1 MYNLLQLPK
10 LQEAQD
16 LHFDVMYDYICCKLG
31 VKKNDESEY
40 KEICGVRRFQGNEI
54 EKQKQINALIGY
66 FLLNESPFFKKERLE
81 VLLKGS
87 PRDLVQINKEFE
99 DFIIII
105 VLDISKNFNL
115 IGSINLK
122 AWNWNLLES
131 LDIQKEERRLNRIN
145 YGGSKY
151 WLLYLQYKEFIQNN
165 YSNKSSGILHD
176 IYKELSLIF
185 NYDTFKGWQPSQVY
199 SSYKLAELLGMRACT
214 YCNRDYILVHRDN
227 DNGKLLCPQ
236 YDHWFPKSK
245 YPLLQVSFYNLIPSC
260 GSCNS
265 SVKGDTLLDIE
276 NYCHPYMEW
285 DDDEMFYYTY
295 YLNLPFT
302 SEYRVKAK
310 SLKEDSKLLTTI
322 KKLKIDQMYNGHIP
336 ELEDLID
343 LKEAYGDNYLRT
355 LTSSFPKLRSF
366 TKNEVYR
373 MHFGTEK
380 DEVDFYKK
388 PMSKFKKDILKKLK
402 LIDELE

>member
-16 LHFDVMYDYICCKLG
+16 LHFDVMYDYVCCKLG
-31 VKKNDESEY
+31 VKNRDESEY
-40 KEICGVRRFQGNEI
+40 KEICGVRRFKENKI
-54 EKQKQINALIGY
+54 AIQINALIGY
-66 FLLNESPFFKKERLE
+66 FLLNESPLLKEERLK
-81 VLLKGS
+81 VLLKGN
-87 PRDLVQINKEFE
+87 PKELLQINKEFE
-99 DFIIII
+99 GFIKGEAFR
-105 VLDISKNFNL
+105 S
-115 IGSINLK
+115 IGEIKGIGVVSF
-122 AWNWNLLES
+122 S
-131 LDIQKEERRLNRIN
+131 Q
-145 YGGSKY
+145 
-151 WLLYLQYKEFIQNN
+151 EFIQTNF
-165 YSNKSSGILHD
+165 SNKSSGILNE
-176 IYKELSLIF
+176 IYKELNLIF
-185 NYDTFKGWQPSQVY
+185 NYDTFKKWQPSQIY

-265 SVKGDTLLDIE
+265 SVKGDTVLDIE

-295 YLNLPFT
+295 YLNFPFRP
-302 SEYRVKAK
+302 EYKIEVK
-310 SLKEDSKLLTTI
+310 SLRDDSKLLKTI

-336 ELEDLID
+336 ELSDIID
-343 LKEAYGDNYLRT
+343 LKKAYGDNYLRT
-355 LTSSFPKLRSF
+355 LTRSFPKLRSF

-380 DEVDFYKK
+380 DEDDFYKK